1 MSATLS
7 EALLALALVQTALL
21 VSCAIAVRARTDVSA
36 VKGELI
42 VWCLGMVG
50 IALWGHGLGS
60 TDVYAYA
67 AYAKSGFACYQGVS
81 FTGSPFA
88 VLNVLWG
95 NPTVPCVYGP
105 VLSQTLHAVAGWTY
119 APLDTVTVIRL
130 LDGVAF
136 VGLIITLLAFNT
148 RLDVATTIALDG
160 ALYVQFVTDGHADIL
175 CILPIFL
182 ARLAFMHGAWRRGI
196 VLASIAISMK
206 IVLVIVAPLA
216 VVGLASTKKRF
227 IVGAA
232 IVAVGVSWYIPLARD
247 YIEAFERVARIYA
260 SNSARIWPFTVESL
274 VVASIATILAL
285 IGVRRWALQWSYLGI
300 AQSLFP
306 WYLAWSIPYVFI
318 ASPAPLLGSATY
330 PIVTYLLSTVNSR
343 TPFSPLIQA
352 FALLAG
358 ATLLFWSLIVRVRQ
372 VKSRGKALFPEIGAA

>member
-1 MSATLS
+1 VSIVLFVALASFAGVIGSTAGRLRLPDIREGEAGVLFRMCSVLLLVIGAAQVAAYQAVALTQNSAPPWFKLLEFIPILDRSSSKSMSATLS

-21 VSCAIAVRARTDVSA
+21 VSCAIAVRARTDVFA

-60 TDVYAYA
+60 SDVYAYA

-95 NPTVPCVYGP
+95 NPTMPCVYGP
-105 VLSQTLHAVAGWTY
+105 VLIQMLHAVAGWTY
-119 APLDTVTVIRL
+119 SPLDTVTVIRL

-136 VGLIITLLAFNT
+136 VGLVITLLAFNT

-175 CILPIFL
+175 CILPIFF

-216 VVGLASTKKRF
+216 VVGLAST
-227 IVGAA
+227 
-232 IVAVGVSWYIPLARD
+232 
-247 YIEAFERVARIYA
+247 
-260 SNSARIWPFTVESL
+260 
-274 VVASIATILAL
+274 
-285 IGVRRWALQWSYLGI
+285 
-300 AQSLFP
+300 
-306 WYLAWSIPYVFI
+306 
-318 ASPAPLLGSATY
+318 
-330 PIVTYLLSTVNSR
+330 
-343 TPFSPLIQA
+343 
-352 FALLAG
+352 
-358 ATLLFWSLIVRVRQ
+358 
-372 VKSRGKALFPEIGAA
+372 